1 MLVYCTVHCHPSPPH
16 IPAYPVIPALYCDC
30 NFTPFGQH
38 MGAAII
44 GPENVVMLGVL
55 LPDELRAKLI
65 ICLVA
70 VTEIDYSVGFSRI
83 FYIL

>member
-1 MLVYCTVHCHPSPPH
+1 
-16 IPAYPVIPALYCDC
+16 
-30 NFTPFGQH
+30 